1 MIHQINPYTGETV
14 RTWDTGEYWIDH
26 RSFIDLVLIDQL
38 GGEESAK
45 DFDLKRIAEIVLTSP
60 DGDHLVVDPA
70 LTEAEYWEIIQEH
83 ALPTTPATVDLTS
96 LDWGPVQTDIEGQI
110 YQNAPHPEDEEY
122 TISLIQYTEDHAAE
136 LATPDLSSADPA
148 DHPDLD
154 RLFGPCWK
162 DFLSGWAQA
171 YPQA

>member
-26 RSFIDLVLIDQL
+26 RSFIELVLIDQL

-60 DGDHLVVDPA
+60 DGDHLVIDPA
-70 LTEAEYWEIIQEH
+70 LSEAEYWEIIQEH
-83 ALPTTPATVDLTS
+83 ALPTTPATIDLTT
-96 LDWGPVQTDIEGQI
+96 LEWGPVQTDIEGQI
-110 YQNAPHPEDEEY
+110 YQNAAHPEDEEY

-148 DHPDLD
+148 DHPALTEM
-154 RLFGPCWK
+154 FGPHWEI
-162 DFLSGWAQA
+162 FLSGWAQA

>member
-70 LTEAEYWEIIQEH
+70 LTEAEYWQIIQDH
-83 ALPTTPATVDLTS
+83 ADPAPAAVDLAALEWS
-96 LDWGPVQTDIEGQI
+96 RPLGDIDGQI
-110 YQNAPHPEDEEY
+110 YQNAAHPEDEEY
-122 TISLIQYTEDHAAE
+122 TISLIQYIEDGTAE

-148 DHPDLD
+148 DHPSLT
-154 RLFGPCWK
+154 RMFGPHWEI
-162 DFLSGWAQA
+162 FLSGWAQA
-171 YPQA
+171 YHQA